1 MISRIGIRNLRT
13 QQLNSFKTVRFNAI
27 RTISTVESTQE
38 DANQILVNQRKN
50 RPTSPHL
57 NIYQPQLTWVLSGLH
72 RVTGVVMA
80 FGFYGLTCTYAATSL
95 LGIPLDSASI
105 ISAFAG
111 LPLLAKVGVKASMA
125 FPFVFHGFNGLRHIV
140 WDFGSKLTIPGVYQ
154 TGYIVLGLTGLV
166 GSYLTFF

>member
-1 MISRIGIRNLRT
+1 
-13 QQLNSFKTVRFNAI
+13 
-27 RTISTVESTQE
+27 
-38 DANQILVNQRKN
+38 
-50 RPTSPHL
+50 
-57 NIYQPQLTWVLSGLH
+57 
-72 RVTGVVMA
+72 MA
-80 FGFYGLTCTYAATSL
+80 FGFYGLTCTYAATSI